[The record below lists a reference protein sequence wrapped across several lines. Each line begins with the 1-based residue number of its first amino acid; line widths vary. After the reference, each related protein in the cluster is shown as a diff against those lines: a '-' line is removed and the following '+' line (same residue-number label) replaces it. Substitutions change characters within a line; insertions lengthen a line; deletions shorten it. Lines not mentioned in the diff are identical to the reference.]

1 MFKKNGGKSMEL
13 IRIKGNS
20 WCKKVRLKNSII
32 VELESTGL
40 NGAEERSL
48 DIHTYVCTYMCEN
61 VYI

>member
-1 MFKKNGGKSMEL
+1 MEL